1 MNSSDLM
8 EKGVELLLLGMGS
21 VFIFLILLVVVTTL
35 MSKAIGRYFPEPIAV
50 PAGKKSAAKPQGKSG
65 EVDAQT
71 IAVISAAIR
80 QHRAR
85 RS

>member
-8 EKGVELLLLGMGS
+8 EEGVELMLLGMGS
-21 VFIFLILLVVVTTL
+21 VFIFLILLVILTTL
-35 MSKAIGRYFPEPIAV
+35 MSKVIGRYFPEPIAAPAGQKAAAK
-50 PAGKKSAAKPQGKSG
+50 PAGKAG
-65 EVDAQT
+65 EVDEQT
-71 IAVISAAIR
+71 IAIISAAIR

>member
-8 EKGVELLLLGMGS
+8 EEGVELMLLGMGS
-21 VFIFLILLVVVTTL
+21 VFIFLILLVVLTTL
-35 MSKAIGRYFPEPIAV
+35 MSKVIGRYFPEPIAV
-50 PAGKKSAAKPQGKSG
+50 PAGKAAAKPKGKAG
-65 EVDAQT
+65 DVDEQT
-71 IAVISAAIR
+71 IAIISAAIR

>member
-8 EKGVELLLLGMGS
+8 EEGVELMLLGMGS

-35 MSKAIGRYFPEPIAV
+35 MSKVIGRYFPEPIAA
-50 PAGKKSAAKPQGKSG
+50 PAGRKSAAKPQKKAG

-80 QHRAR
+80 QHRSR

>member
-8 EKGVELLLLGMGS
+8 EEGLELMLLGMGS
-21 VFIFLILLVVVTTL
+21 VFTFLILLVILTTL
-35 MSKAIGRYFPEPIAV
+35 MSKVIGRYFPEPVAA
-50 PAGKKSAAKPQGKSG
+50 PAMKAATKSKGKPG
-65 EVDAQT
+65 EVDEQT
-71 IAVISAAIR
+71 IAIISAAIR